1 MAKKSQKTGMNKL
14 PVICATAFFGMAGG
28 ALVAPT
34 LPSIMAAFS
43 VGKQAIGFVMGV
55 YTLSTAICMP
65 FVGFLS
71 DRVGRKTILIPAL
84 ILNGIAGFGVA
95 VSNRFELVLLFRFIQ
110 GIGVAGLMPSAM
122 TLVGD
127 LFEGKQRVRAMG
139 AFSATTGVGS
149 AAAPLM
155 GGLLAGIVWN
165 VPYFI
170 YVLTI
175 PLAVLVARVIPPST
189 QQENVLPF
197 KTYIVSFFRAPNK
210 ARILG
215 ILGLGLLS
223 FLLLYSLIIYLPIL
237 LTGERFGLTP
247 FWAGLFLAVQGV
259 TSGIAA
265 TRAKHFSEKY
275 DRPGIL
281 TVGLLLMSCA
291 LLSVF
296 FVREIW
302 QLILSLL
309 LFGSGFGTVQPQLN
323 TWITEQVET
332 EQRGGLVAVFNM
344 MKYIGQTTAP
354 LLYGLVLFFLPIQ
367 SVFITA
373 SIIGVGAA
381 FLALLLRNH

>member
-1 MAKKSQKTGMNKL
+1 MAQL

-43 VGKQAIGFVMGV
+43 VSKQAIGFVMGV

-84 ILNGIAGFGVA
+84 VLNGVAGFGVA

-110 GIGVAGLMPSAM
+110 GIGVAGLMPTAM

-127 LFEGKQRVRAMG
+127 LFQGKQRVRAMG
-139 AFSATTGVGS
+139 ALSATTGVGS
-149 AAAPLM
+149 AAAPLI

-165 VPYFI
+165 IPYFV

-175 PLAVLVARVIPPST
+175 PLALLVARFIPPSVRV
-189 QQENVLPF
+189 EKVPPF
-197 KTYIVSFFRAPNK
+197 KTYIKSFLRAPNRV
-210 ARILG
+210 RILG
-215 ILGLGLLS
+215 ILSLGLLS

-237 LTGERFGLTP
+237 LTGERFGLTE

-265 TRAKHFSEKY
+265 TRAKRFSEKY
-275 DRPGIL
+275 HRPGIL

-296 FVREIW
+296 FVRAIW

-354 LLYGLVLFFLPIQ
+354 LLYGLVLFFLPVQ
-367 SVFITA
+367 SVFLTA

-381 FLALLLRNH
+381 FLALLLRNR